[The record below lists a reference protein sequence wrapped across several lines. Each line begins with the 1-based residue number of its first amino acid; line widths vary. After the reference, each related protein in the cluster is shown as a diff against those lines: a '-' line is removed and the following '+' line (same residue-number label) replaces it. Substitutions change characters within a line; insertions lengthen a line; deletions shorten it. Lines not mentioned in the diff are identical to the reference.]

1 MKLSMISILIILLSL
16 LSCNDSNPKQNQQL
30 QASIQRGAI
39 VYEDFCM
46 QCHMPDGKGVEKAF
60 PPLANSDYLMNK
72 RKESIKA
79 IKYGL
84 TGEITVN
91 GKKYKTA
98 MAPLGLT
105 NKEVAD
111 VMNYITNS
119 WNNKNDKMIT
129 EDEVSKIQQ

>member
-1 MKLSMISILIILLSL
+1 MISILIILLSL

-105 NKEVAD
+105 NKEVALSL
-111 VMNYITNS
+111 IH
-119 WNNKNDKMIT
+119 I
-129 EDEVSKIQQ
+129 